1 MQYAKKIKTAA
12 VTIFFWL
19 LYKYNKCLLELHVQ
33 MYITPSDFPKLQ
45 VYPNIHVQ
53 LMVGLIIS

>member
-1 MQYAKKIKTAA
+1 MDQKKLKTAA

-33 MYITPSDFPKLQ
+33 RYITPSDFPKLK
-45 VYPNIHVQ
+45 VYPNVQ
-53 LMVGLIIS
+53 LMVGWIIS